1 MPDKEEI
8 ERRKRIMEELAQK
21 SRKEFEENLPMSR
34 DSFKRLFDFLD
45 EKLTDTDCDDRLT
58 ITKSFLLNNNIPNPN
73 PVLDWLEENGGGC
86 DCEVLMNVEEL
97 FEN

>member
-1 MPDKEEI
+1 
-8 ERRKRIMEELAQK
+8 MEELAQK

-34 DSFKRLFDFLD
+34 DDFKRLFDFLD

-58 ITKSFLLNNNIPNPN
+58 LTKSFLLNNNIPNP
-73 PVLDWLEENGGGC
+73 VLDWLEENGGHC

-97 FEN
+97 FES